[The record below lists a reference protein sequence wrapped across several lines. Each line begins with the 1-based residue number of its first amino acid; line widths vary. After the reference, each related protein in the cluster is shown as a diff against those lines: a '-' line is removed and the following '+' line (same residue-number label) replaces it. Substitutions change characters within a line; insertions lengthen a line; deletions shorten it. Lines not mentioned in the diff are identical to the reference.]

1 MKENLLSNSL
11 FLSNSLGWLDWIFVA
26 IAVISIVVIMAIT
39 SLSFNKN
46 DKEKK
51 NEDAANV
58 ADNKTE
64 NAEENS
70 EEKVEEKTEEAVAEE
85 TLPEESKTE
94 ETAEVQEKVA
104 ILEDEDVDDDIVFET
119 YKENG
124 VKHQIKYDRSVS
136 GKLCLTKP
144 NTVNYYS
151 EVKNYILSYKD
162 VKAKM
167 SWKYEAFNKLKEN
180 LFKLAVKKNVLCV
193 YLDLT
198 QDEVS
203 INEYDYFITT
213 RKPFLNMPNKGVQN
227 TPIYVKVKSKADLK
241 KCKEL
246 IDRVMAKH
254 ELVVNEKAKVVDY
267 TAKFLPD
274 TVDNL
279 VEKGLIK
286 KYIDGSSSKN
296 LLDVRETQLVE
307 EDVPVAEEPVAEP
320 ETQVEEPKQEE
331 VQEEPEVKEE
341 KVKRRKDKPKV
352 EVVEEVEEMEE
363 VSVSEVD
370 KYMSDERAQNLVE
383 KEVVT
388 KTVIAASAGKYTIN
402 VDTLE
407 QYFNDGDT
415 ITIDDLKNKNLI
427 DKKADSYK
435 VLARGKLSKRFTVK
449 ADDFSMK
456 AMKMIELVGGKVV
469 ILVDEE

>member
-11 FLSNSLGWLDWIFVA
+11 FLSNSLGWLDWVFVA
-26 IAVISIVVIMAIT
+26 IAVVSIVVIMAIT

-46 DKEKK
+46 EDVKK
-51 NEDAANV
+51 NEDASNV

-64 NAEENS
+64 NT
-70 EEKVEEKTEEAVAEE
+70 EEKVEEVAAVENQQEVQDEPVAD
-85 TLPEESKTE
+85 SQTE
-94 ETAEVQEKVA
+94 ETTEVQEKVA
-104 ILEDEDVDDDIVFET
+104 IVEDEDVDDDIVFVN
-119 YKENG
+119 YKEDG
-124 VKHQIKYDRSVS
+124 VKHQIKYDRSLS

-144 NTVNYYS
+144 NTVAYYN
-151 EVKNYILSYKD
+151 EIKNYILSYKD

-167 SWKYEAFNKLKEN
+167 SWKFEAFNKLKEN

-203 INEYDYFITT
+203 IDEYDYFITT
-213 RKPFLNMPNKGVQN
+213 RKPFLNMPNKDVQN
-227 TPIYVKVKSKADLK
+227 TPIYVKVKNKADLK

-267 TAKFLPD
+267 TTKFLPD

-279 VEKGLIK
+279 VERELIK
-286 KYIDGSSSKN
+286 KFVDGSSSKN
-296 LLDVRETQLVE
+296 LLDVRETQPV
-307 EDVPVAEEPVAEP
+307 EDVPVAEESVTEP
-320 ETQVEEPKQEE
+320 ETQVEES
-331 VQEEPEVKEE
+331 KEE

-352 EVVEEVEEMEE
+352 EVVEEVEEMQE

-370 KYMSDERAQNLVE
+370 KYMSDERAQTLVE

-388 KTVIAASAGKYTIN
+388 KTYIAASAGKYTIN

-435 VLARGKLSKRFTVK
+435 VLARGKLSKKFTVK

-456 AMKMIELVGGKVV
+456 AMKMIELVGGKVI
-469 ILVDEE
+469 ILVDEV

>member
-11 FLSNSLGWLDWIFVA
+11 FLSNSLGWLDWVFVA
-26 IAVISIVVIMAIT
+26 IAVVSIVVIMAIT

-46 DKEKK
+46 EDVKK
-51 NEDAANV
+51 NEDASNV

-64 NAEENS
+64 NT
-70 EEKVEEKTEEAVAEE
+70 EEKVEEVAAVENQQEVQDEPVAN
-85 TLPEESKTE
+85 SQTE
-94 ETAEVQEKVA
+94 ETTEVQEKVA
-104 ILEDEDVDDDIVFET
+104 IVEDEDVDDDIVFVN
-119 YKENG
+119 YKEDG
-124 VKHQIKYDRSVS
+124 VKHQIKYDRSLS

-144 NTVNYYS
+144 NTVAYYN
-151 EVKNYILSYKD
+151 EIKNYILSYKD

-167 SWKYEAFNKLKEN
+167 SWKFEAFNKLKEN

-203 INEYDYFITT
+203 IDEYDYFITT
-213 RKPFLNMPNKGVQN
+213 RKPFLNMPNKDVQN
-227 TPIYVKVKSKADLK
+227 TPIYVKVKNKADLK

-267 TAKFLPD
+267 TTKFLPD

-279 VEKGLIK
+279 VERELIK
-286 KYIDGSSSKN
+286 KFVDGSSSKN
-296 LLDVRETQLVE
+296 LLDVRETQPV
-307 EDVPVAEEPVAEP
+307 EDVPVAEESVTEP
-320 ETQVEEPKQEE
+320 ETQVEEPKQE
-331 VQEEPEVKEE
+331 VQEESKEE

-352 EVVEEVEEMEE
+352 EVVEEVEEMQE

-370 KYMSDERAQNLVE
+370 KYMSDERAQTLVE

-388 KTVIAASAGKYTIN
+388 KTYIAASAGKYTIN

-435 VLARGKLSKRFTVK
+435 VLARGKLSKKFTVK

-456 AMKMIELVGGKVV
+456 AMKMIELVGGKVI
-469 ILVDEE
+469 ILVDEQ

>member
-11 FLSNSLGWLDWIFVA
+11 FLSNSLGWLDWVFVA
-26 IAVISIVVIMAIT
+26 IAVVSIVVIMAIT

-46 DKEKK
+46 EDVKK
-51 NEDAANV
+51 NEDASNV

-64 NAEENS
+64 NT
-70 EEKVEEKTEEAVAEE
+70 EEKVEEVAAVENQQEVQDEPVAD
-85 TLPEESKTE
+85 SQTE
-94 ETAEVQEKVA
+94 ETTEVQEKVA
-104 ILEDEDVDDDIVFET
+104 IVEDEDVDDDIVFVN
-119 YKENG
+119 YKEDG
-124 VKHQIKYDRSVS
+124 VKHQIKYDRSLS

-144 NTVNYYS
+144 NTVAYYN
-151 EVKNYILSYKD
+151 EIKNYILSYKD

-167 SWKYEAFNKLKEN
+167 SWKFEAFNKLKEN

-203 INEYDYFITT
+203 IDEYDYFITT
-213 RKPFLNMPNKGVQN
+213 RKPFLNMPNKDVQN
-227 TPIYVKVKSKADLK
+227 TPIYVKVKNKADLK

-267 TAKFLPD
+267 TTKFLPD

-279 VEKGLIK
+279 VERELIK
-286 KYIDGSSSKN
+286 KFVDGSSSKN
-296 LLDVRETQLVE
+296 LLDVRETQPVE
-307 EDVPVAEEPVAEP
+307 DAPVTEESVTEP
-320 ETQVEEPKQEE
+320 ETQVEEPKQE
-331 VQEEPEVKEE
+331 VQEESKEE

-352 EVVEEVEEMEE
+352 EVVEEVEEMQE

-370 KYMSDERAQNLVE
+370 KYMSDERAQTLVE

-388 KTVIAASAGKYTIN
+388 KTYIAASAGKYTIN

-435 VLARGKLSKRFTVK
+435 VLARGKLSKKFTVK

-456 AMKMIELVGGKVV
+456 AMKMIELVGGKVI
-469 ILVDEE
+469 ILVDEV